1 MSRTTMNSI
10 SSGLVE
16 SLKTLGLTEY
26 EAKVYSALVLFDRA
40 EVKQIYEYLDAP
52 KPSVYQSLRSLTDK
66 GLVQVVSSKPAI
78 YRATPTKIAIKHMAE
93 VHEKAE
99 ETALQELDKLEKSRM
114 ESDYPDV
121 LWTLYGDENV
131 EHKLEELLGKAR
143 KSVKAILPHDF
154 LRYLEILRDK
164 DIEVDMLVFDDI
176 SASQYGLK
184 QAHVHNAHS
193 LDLKDLAPILKY
205 IKQLSLPADRIDQ
218 FIMVYIDDEEFMY
231 IPPLPA
237 SVRSGFTTRNPFV
250 LSLCSIVFSIFWDRT
265 S

>member
-1 MSRTTMNSI
+1 MNSI

-52 KPSVYQSLRSLTDK
+52 KPSVYQSLRSLTEK
-66 GLVQVVSSKPAI
+66 GLVQVVSAKPAI
-78 YRATPTKIAIKHMAE
+78 YRATPTKIAIKHMIE

-99 ETALQELDKLEKSRM
+99 KTALQELDKLEKSRV

-143 KSVKAILPHDF
+143 KSVKVILPHEF
-154 LRYLEILRDK
+154 LKYLEILRDK
-164 DIEVDMLVFDDI
+164 DIEVDMLVFEDV
-176 SASQYGLK
+176 SASHYGLK
-184 QAHVHNAHS
+184 NARIHNAYS
-193 LDLKDLAPILKY
+193 LDLKDLGPVLKY
-205 IKQLSLPADRIDQ
+205 LRQLNFPAEGIDQ

-237 SVRSGFTTRNPFV
+237 SVRSGFTTRNPFG